1 MATVSD
7 QILLSIERFPLN
19 LLYRAA
25 IGAVMVPVYQSCL
38 AAAGLHDEVI
48 VFLTFVALVLLAL
61 RVVPGLLRRFIPA
74 SREVTATWA
83 ERRYLAQIYDSFQ
96 WRKLPGLGLGLGAS
110 LVINH
115 DSRRDALA
123 IAILF
128 LVGGVI
134 GEVCWRNVCRSGRVE
149 FSA

>member
-25 IGAVMVPVYQSCL
+25 IGVVILPLYGLCL
-38 AAAGLHDEVI
+38 AAAGLNDEVV
-48 VFLTFVALVLLAL
+48 VFLAFVALVLFAL
-61 RVVPGLLRRFIPA
+61 RVVPGLMRRFIPA
-74 SREVTATWA
+74 SREVTAIWA

-96 WRKLPGLGLGLGAS
+96 WRKLQGLGLGLGTS
-110 LVINH
+110 LIINY
-115 DSRRDALA
+115 DPRRDVLA